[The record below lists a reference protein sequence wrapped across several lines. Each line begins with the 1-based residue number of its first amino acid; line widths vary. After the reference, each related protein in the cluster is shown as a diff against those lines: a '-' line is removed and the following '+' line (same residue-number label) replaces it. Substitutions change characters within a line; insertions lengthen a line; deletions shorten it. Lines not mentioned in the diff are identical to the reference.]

1 MKLVI
6 QRVNNAK
13 LSVGN
18 ETNSEIGLGYLVL
31 VGIEPT
37 DDEKLI

>member
-18 ETNSEIGLGYLVL
+18 ETISEIGLGYLVWL
-31 VGIEPT
+31 GLSQQMM
-37 DDEKLI
+37 KN